1 MKKSNT
7 SKKDGTD
14 YDRLDAMTDE
24 DIDFSE
30 IPPITDEMFARAVI
44 QPPLSVTHPREEFM
58 MKLDRDLAKWYRD
71 MGPGSSTIIN
81 FVLRRYM
88 QERLR
93 KLAEPKA
100 RRA

>member
-1 MKKSNT
+1 
-7 SKKDGTD
+7 
-14 YDRLDAMTDE
+14 MTDE

-30 IPPITDEMFARAVI
+30 IPEATEEMFARSVVR
-44 QPPLSVTHPREEFM
+44 PPLSVTHPREEFTV
-58 MKLDRDLAKWYRD
+58 KLDRDLAKWYRD
-71 MGPGSSTIIN
+71 IGPNSSMIIN

-93 KLAEPKA
+93 KLAESKA